1 MTQALR
7 NVALFVAFSATSGCE
22 LVLGL
27 EDHSLAPRDAGLS
40 PDGGAAGAGASTQ
53 DGGATGNAGT
63 SSDAAGG
70 LGGSGGVGG
79 GAGGI
84 PDEGGL
90 DASGDA
96 DSGCFLCTI
105 KNALFHRYRF
115 DGSGT
120 AVTDS
125 VGVAPGTLMNTSLSD
140 QGKLDLA
147 GGTSDQYVDLPNQL
161 VSTLSDATFEAW
173 VTWSGGSGWQRIFD
187 FGDSSESEGTQG
199 TGQSYLY
206 LTASTPGSTG
216 VVRVVYRRTGST
228 AETSVYAAR
237 ALATDVLSHVAVVV
251 NSQNRTLYLYLDGE
265 LEGLTSPVG
274 SLSEINDVN
283 NWLGR
288 SQFTVDPELG
298 GSLHEFRIY
307 NAALSD
313 VQIAASFAEGPD
325 PAFLEP

>member
-1 MTQALR
+1 VTHALR
-7 NVALFVAFSATSGCE
+7 EVALLVALSVTSGCE

-27 EDHSLAPRDAGLS
+27 EDHSLAPDAGVS
-40 PDGGAAGAGASTQ
+40 RDGGTGGADASTQ
-53 DGGATGNAGT
+53 DGGAAGNSGT

-70 LGGSGGVGG
+70 LGGSGASVG

-84 PDEGGL
+84 VD
-90 DASGDA
+90 DSGMEA
-96 DSGCFLCTI
+96 DSGCLLCTI

-120 AVTDS
+120 EVTDS
-125 VGVAPGTLMNTSLSD
+125 VGVAHGTLMNTSLSD

-187 FGDSSESEGTQG
+187 FGDSSVSEGTQG
-199 TGQSYLY
+199 TGRSYLY
-206 LTASTPGSTG
+206 LTPSTPGSTG
-216 VVRVVYRRTGST
+216 VVRIVYRRTGSST
-228 AETSVYAAR
+228 ETSVYAAR
-237 ALATDVLSHVAVVV
+237 ALAIDALSHVAVVV